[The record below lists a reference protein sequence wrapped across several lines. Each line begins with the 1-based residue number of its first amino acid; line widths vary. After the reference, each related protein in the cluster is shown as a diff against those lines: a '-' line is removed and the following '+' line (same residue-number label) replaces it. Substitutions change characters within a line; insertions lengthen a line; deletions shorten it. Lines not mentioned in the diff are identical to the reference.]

1 MKKLLLFFLAMTFLA
16 GKTTFGH
23 TPKWKAWN
31 GKAEYYTIPFEITD
45 NLYSVTLYFH
55 KKAKKVRK
63 NKLVNFLVYDD
74 SGEFSARAKEAL
86 SKNNPI
92 FVVGR
97 KMTRSEKA
105 VIKTDENK
113 KIVRKLRTERYMM
126 AVGYSFEGETSY
138 RSKYSSTIKAEN
150 PNGK

>member
-1 MKKLLLFFLAMTFLA
+1 MKKALLFVLVIIIMTGTGQNLFA
-16 GKTTFGH
+16 H

-31 GKAEYYTIPFEITD
+31 GKSEYYTIPFEITD

-55 KKAKKVRK
+55 KKAKKVNRK
-63 NKLVNFLVYDD
+63 KLVNFLVYDD
-74 SGEFSARAKEAL
+74 SGEFSARAKQAL
-86 SKNNPI
+86 SENNPI

-105 VIKTDENK
+105 VIKNDENK

-126 AVGYSFEGETSY
+126 AVGYSFDGPQT
-138 RSKYSSTIKAEN
+138 T
-150 PNGK
+150 GKHGSAIGTDSGK